1 MYVPHGAV
9 PDRRGFAP
17 AIVAW
22 QFARHLRTFAPT
34 VISAREHYR
43 EDRAAVGGIPIRRLH
58 EGALYRRLF
67 RKATRL
73 DPWPLHR
80 RAAHIVRSEP
90 VALFHAHQLEFPVDD
105 FRRAVGRA
113 LPVVVHAHVTV
124 GPFDPARGVAD
135 AYVAA
140 SQHIRDRLVDKG
152 YPAERVTVVPN
163 GVDTELFRPAQA
175 GECAPLCEQLG
186 IPSVARVVGFAGR
199 KQEVKGFD
207 VFLRVAEVLSQHHD
221 DLFFVALGPEPDDAR
236 RESSYAEREHLRAR
250 LTARGRYADLPPAD
264 QAGLAALLRCVDIM
278 LLPSRAEPQGMV
290 MMESMASGCVT
301 VSSNVGGIRET
312 IEHQNTGVLL
322 ERPDDVAA
330 ALAVI
335 TRLLASP
342 QTQTTLRRAARD
354 AIVQRRAWPPVTAQL
369 EALYRTLIHD
379 D

>member
-22 QFARHLRTFAPT
+22 QFARHLRAFAPSI
-34 VISAREHYR
+34 ISAREHYR
-43 EDRAAVGGIPIRRLH
+43 EDRAVVDGIPIRRLH

-80 RAAHIVRSEP
+80 RAAHIVRNEP
-90 VALFHAHQLEFPVDD
+90 VALFHAHQLEFAVDD

-124 GPFDPARGVAD
+124 GPFDPARGIAD

-140 SQHIRDRLVDKG
+140 SQHIRARLLDKG

-175 GECAPLCEQLG
+175 GECAALRERLG
-186 IPSVARVVGFAGR
+186 IPATARVIGFAGR

-207 VFLRVAEVLSQHHD
+207 VFLRVAEVLSQRHD

-236 RESSYAEREHLRAR
+236 REPSYAERNRIRVQLSASR
-250 LTARGRYADLPPAD
+250 RYADLPPAD
-264 QAGLAALLRCVDIM
+264 QAGLAALLRCAEIM
-278 LLPSRAEPQGMV
+278 LLPSRSEPQGMV
-290 MMESMASGCVT
+290 MMESLASGCVT
-301 VSSNVGGIRET
+301 VSSNVGGIRES
-312 IEHQNTGVLL
+312 I
-322 ERPDDVAA
+322 RDDVTGCLVAPGAADELLARTEALLGTPATQAPLRAA
-330 ALAVI
+330 ARSEMV
-335 TRLLASP
+335 
-342 QTQTTLRRAARD
+342 ARFG
-354 AIVQRRAWPPVTAQL
+354 WPAVTAQL
-369 EALYRTLIHD
+369 EQLYQRIAGNAP
-379 D
+379 